1 VKDLKIYLS
10 IATVLLIFYVMAL
23 YNRPKAIDWSQRLF
37 NTDKTPFSTYI
48 LYNRLNDI
56 FPNARIEA
64 VREPVFNVLDD
75 DNLKG
80 CTYIII
86 ANYINPTKFDYQKLE
101 RFIKNGNDVF
111 IAASGFGQVL
121 IKHYQVGTNSE
132 FESAGTK
139 LVNKSLDT
147 NFVKKPKRDLSNN
160 YFSDFDTSK
169 MTVLGK
175 NSLGDVN
182 FLKCTIGN
190 GSLYLNANPLMY
202 TNYAM
207 ADPATLKY
215 AQSSLSY
222 LKSSNKVL
230 WDEYYT
236 RGRAGADNPLRVFL
250 DNASLKWAF
259 YLTYASLLVFVL
271 FQVKRR
277 QRIIP
282 VIEPLKNA
290 TVDFVTVVGQVYYE
304 RRDNNDLAQKKI
316 LYFLDYLRAQYYL
329 KTNKLDIEFIEAFS
343 NKTGV
348 SKAFAAE
355 LVNHINY
362 INQQTKVNDHEL
374 IVLNQLIEKFYSQS

>member
-1 VKDLKIYLS
+1 MKDLKIYLS
-10 IATVLLIFYVMAL
+10 IATVLLIFYVAAL
-23 YNRPKAIDWSQRLF
+23 YNRPKAIDWSERLF
-37 NTDKTPFSTYI
+37 DTEKTPFSTYI

-56 FPNARIEA
+56 FPNAKINA
-64 VREPVFNVLDD
+64 VREPVYNVLGDE
-75 DNLKG
+75 NLKG
-80 CTYIII
+80 CTYILI
-86 ANYINPTKFDYQKLE
+86 ANYINPNKFDYQRLE
-101 RFIKNGNDVF
+101 QFIKNGNEVF
-111 IAASGFGQVL
+111 IAASGFGSLLNQ
-121 IKHYQVGTNSE
+121 HYKISSNSE
-132 FESAGTK
+132 FTSAGTR

-147 NFVKKPKRDLSNN
+147 AFVKKPKRNLSNN

-175 NSLGDVN
+175 NNLGHVN
-182 FLKCTIGN
+182 FLKCTIGK
-190 GSLYLNANPLMY
+190 GTLYLNANALLY
-202 TNYAM
+202 SNYAL
-207 ADPATLKY
+207 ANSGSLKY

-222 LKSSNKVL
+222 LKSSNNVL
-230 WDEYYT
+230 WDEFYT

-259 YLTYASLLVFVL
+259 YLTYASLLIFVL

-304 RRDNNDLAQKKI
+304 QRDNNDLAQKKI
-316 LYFLDYLRAQYYL
+316 LYFLDYLRTQYYL
-329 KTNKLDIEFIEAFS
+329 KTNKLDIDFIESLS

-348 SKAFAAE
+348 SKPFATE

-362 INQQTKVNDHEL
+362 ISQQTKVNDHEL